1 MIEELTCY
9 QQDII
14 NMKKN
19 TKKTLTLHLVSDSTG
34 ETLKAV
40 SSAAAAQFSELE
52 YQQKTYPMVR
62 TVTQLERVFKNIK
75 EEKGVVFCT
84 LVEEEVREKLEQFC
98 KKENI
103 LYLPVMENIVS
114 VLEEYTGFE
123 AINKPGGQHILND
136 DYFKRIEAINY
147 TLEHDDGQGQL
158 NLENADVI
166 VVGVS
171 RTSKTPTC
179 IYLANQGIKAA
190 NYPLVP
196 HVGISEELENVK
208 NTQVV
213 ALITSAHTL
222 VEIRRKRSIELGLNN
237 TDNDYIDIHKVEE
250 EITTAKRIFANKGWP
265 VIDITR
271 RSVEETASA
280 IMNILS
286 LKEEENVERK

>member
-1 MIEELTCY
+1 
-9 QQDII
+9 
-14 NMKKN
+14 MKKN
-19 TKKTLTLHLVSDSTG
+19 TKNTLTLHLVSDSTG

-286 LKEEENVERK
+286 LKEEENAERK

>member
-1 MIEELTCY
+1 
-9 QQDII
+9 
-14 NMKKN
+14 MKKN
-19 TKKTLTLHLVSDSTG
+19 IKNVLTLHLVSDSTG

-40 SSAAAAQFSELE
+40 SSAAAAQFSEVE
-52 YQQKTYPMVR
+52 YQQKIYPMVR

-75 EEKGVVFCT
+75 EENGVVFCT

-98 KKENI
+98 KKENV

-114 VLEEYTGFE
+114 ILEEYTGFE

-222 VEIRRKRSIELGLNN
+222 VEIRRKRSIELGLIN

-250 EITTAKRIFANKGWP
+250 EIKTAKRIFANKGWP

-286 LKEEENVERK
+286 LKEEENVKRK